1 VLIIAPLALYPA
13 YRATAADPALGE
25 YAREY
30 ISLPFQPNGPVW
42 FLWPLLA
49 LSLLPPAL
57 RAFAPSVVA
66 GLARLSSR
74 AGESPGKYLVGLG
87 TAATLAYV
95 PLALIFT
102 PWSWNEHGPFS
113 IQLSRPLF
121 YAVFYVAGVGVGAH
135 GLARGLLKPDGA
147 FARRWNVWLGC
158 AVAMVALWMTFTAL
172 TLDPARAN
180 SIALQLG
187 ADVGF
192 AAAGTAGFF
201 FATAACLRFAA
212 VRNAFFDGL
221 SKNALGIYALHYAPL
236 VWLQYAMTGFA
247 GFAGVKAAIV
257 FAGTLLASIAAA
269 AALRRVPHGSRLIG
283 ESSGGQ
289 AA

>member
-1 VLIIAPLALYPA
+1 
-13 YRATAADPALGE
+13 
-25 YAREY
+25 
-30 ISLPFQPNGPVW
+30 
-42 FLWPLLA
+42 
-49 LSLLPPAL
+49 
-57 RAFAPSVVA
+57 
-66 GLARLSSR
+66 
-74 AGESPGKYLVGLG
+74 
-87 TAATLAYV
+87 
-95 PLALIFT
+95 
-102 PWSWNEHGPFS
+102 
-113 IQLSRPLF
+113 
-121 YAVFYVAGVGVGAH
+121 
-135 GLARGLLKPDGA
+135 
-147 FARRWNVWLGC
+147 
-158 AVAMVALWMTFTAL
+158 
-172 TLDPARAN
+172 
-180 SIALQLG
+180 LG

-201 FATAACLRFAA
+201 FATAVCLRFAA